1 VRGLPGVASA
11 GAIDSLSLGGGG
23 STQPIAIE
31 GHPALAMSEQPE
43 VAIRT
48 VEPGFIETMRIP
60 VLQGRALSTAD
71 IADRPAVIVISESMA
86 RRFWPG
92 ENPIGKR
99 LTMSF
104 SPEKSREVVGVVGD
118 VKDDG
123 LGVLDPVTTLYV
135 PLAQQPSPYMSLVVR
150 TSSPPSALISAI
162 SNAVHEVDRQQP
174 MLDVITMDDIVAD
187 SLSHQRFNMLL
198 LSAFSGLALLLAAIG
213 IYSVLA
219 YSVRRRMREIGVRM
233 ALGAQRGDILRMI
246 LGQGTKLALIG
257 TGIGIAAAFGLT
269 RLMSSQLFGVT
280 ATDPV
285 TFLSVATMIVL
296 VALAACYIPARRATR
311 VDPMVALRYE

>member
-1 VRGLPGVASA
+1 
-11 GAIDSLSLGGGG
+11 
-23 STQPIAIE
+23 
-31 GHPALAMSEQPE
+31 
-43 VAIRT
+43 
-48 VEPGFIETMRIP
+48 
-60 VLQGRALSTAD
+60 LQGRGLSAAD
-71 IADRPAVIVISESMA
+71 IAERPSVIVISESMA
-86 RRFWPG
+86 KRFWPG

-99 LTMSF
+99 LTMTF

-118 VKDDG
+118 VKGDG
-123 LGVLDPVTTLYV
+123 LDVLDPVATLYA
-135 PLAQQPSPYMSLVVR
+135 PLAQQPTPYLSLVVR
-150 TSSPPSALISAI
+150 TSSSPSTLISAI
-162 SNAVHEVDRQQP
+162 SNAVHEVDHQQP
-174 MLDVITMDDIVAD
+174 VLDVITMEDIVAG

-198 LSAFSGLALLLAAIG
+198 LTAFSGLALLLAAIG

-233 ALGAQRGDILRMI
+233 ALGAQRADILHMV
-246 LGQGTKLALIG
+246 LYQGTKLALVG

-285 TFLSVATMIVL
+285 TFVSVAALIVL
-296 VALAACYIPARRATR
+296 VALAACYIPARRATK